1 MTLQN
6 SNNKVTNKERV
17 KNTQKGGNEN
27 KKRKRRKEII
37 GQRYM
42 NVKEVAKAL
51 QIAESTA
58 YAVIRGWNKE
68 LEKMGYFTK
77 AGSIPTAFFKKKCYG
92 FDSEQGEKQNHQG
105 CPVQGNALILEHR
118 QISVCVR
125 CEKIAEA
132 RR

>member
-1 MTLQN
+1 MTIQN

-17 KNTQKGGNEN
+17 KNTQKGGAEN
-27 KKRKRRKEII
+27 KKRKRRKEVI

-68 LEKMGYFTK
+68 LEEMGYFTK

-92 FDSEQGEKQNHQG
+92 FDSEQEEKQNHQG
-105 CPVQGNALILEHR
+105 CPVQGNTLILD
-118 QISVCVR
+118 ST
-125 CEKIAEA
+125 
-132 RR
+132 